1 MGTIVG
7 SISKTENKS
16 EATLLNST
24 VVSPI
29 NKVKSKSEVTLLNST
44 VVSPI
49 NKVKSKSEATLPIN
63 KVKSKPEATLLNST
77 IISPINEVRSNPDV
91 TLLNSTIVSPINQVK
106 SKSEAKLLNIGIF
119 RISKKI
125 RSKLKT
131 ALLNSPIVQKT
142 LQNNW
147 SEPANKVLLNTYNTN
162 KKIMLNTHNMNKK
175 IMLNTHNTNKKV
187 MLNTHS
193 TSKKVLLK
201 SHNASKKVL
210 LKTHNINESNSHTI
224 NKKVLNVA
232 SSHDTNEKMLHINNK
247 LNLVS
252 ANPQILDFQKIR
264 MLQKMINLTK
274 QEVTKDPP
282 HIYTMSIPVKKA
294 IITQEM
300 QNAQTRRIPI
310 NRVKAAIKKVNIS
323 LEAQNIE
330 RKSIKDILD
339 NVPTRTIYIKNEVN
353 VLKHAQNLG
362 KKSITNTTNTQ
373 IIPVNK
379 QSVHGNAQNNPI
391 KLHHFLERNA
401 KKIIM
406 GISPQAMVRAQK
418 EKRQHYLRSKER
430 KQHRKIADGFVIV
443 R

>member
-1 MGTIVG
+1 MG
-7 SISKTENKS
+7 
-16 EATLLNST
+16 
-24 VVSPI
+24 
-29 NKVKSKSEVTLLNST
+29 VKSKSEVTLLNST

-175 IMLNTHNTNKKV
+175 IMLNTH
-187 MLNTHS
+187 
-193 TSKKVLLK
+193 
-201 SHNASKKVL
+201 
-210 LKTHNINESNSHTI
+210 TI

-310 NRVKAAIKKVNIS
+310 NRVKAAIKKVNI
-323 LEAQNIE
+323 
-330 RKSIKDILD
+330 
-339 NVPTRTIYIKNEVN
+339 
-353 VLKHAQNLG
+353 
-362 KKSITNTTNTQ
+362 
-373 IIPVNK
+373 
-379 QSVHGNAQNNPI
+379 
-391 KLHHFLERNA
+391 
-401 KKIIM
+401 
-406 GISPQAMVRAQK
+406 
-418 EKRQHYLRSKER
+418 
-430 KQHRKIADGFVIV
+430 
-443 R
+443 